1 VLDLE
6 EAKTAQAKK
15 IASLKKTVKKLK
27 HKRMSRTSGLKRLRK
42 GRMIDNID
50 QDVEITLVDD
60 TQGRMNEE
68 DIFRVND
75 FNGNEVVVD
84 VSASENV
91 EQSVKVFEKEVSTAD
106 PVTTSSEVVTTAG
119 IEVTTAAT
127 TPQIS
132 KDEISVA

>member
-1 VLDLE
+1 
-6 EAKTAQAKK
+6 
-15 IASLKKTVKKLK
+15 
-27 HKRMSRTSGLKRLRK
+27 
-42 GRMIDNID
+42 MIDNID

-91 EQSVKVFEKEVSTAD
+91 EQSVKVFEKEQSSLLEQFLLLPSQE
-106 PVTTSSEVVTTAG
+106 PVFTDDCRSHY
-119 IEVTTAAT
+119 AT
-127 TPQIS
+127 EFIPCSGFGTQALQNS
-132 KDEISVA
+132 MYVEIPLG